1 MSVAVNNNGNSTR
14 RAAQN
19 AESLYVPQ
27 SYQTDKILAM
37 HNQLHE
43 FAESAGSRREIG
55 TTSIQLTPTGRTY
68 DTTSRTSPTD
78 LSSRRFMSWIRM
90 MMEQDATIGAML
102 FVVEMLMRTVTWR
115 VTTPKGQGNNS
126 NANKYADHIES
137 CMHDMNISWAEQL
150 SEISSCVPYG
160 WSYFEVV
167 NKERLGFNQTD
178 G

>member
-150 SEISSCVPYG
+150 S
-160 WSYFEVV
+160 
-167 NKERLGFNQTD
+167 
-178 G
+178 